1 MLTAQ
6 KKELLQR
13 LRAGHFDPADTE
25 ELERTPCS
33 ELLAELE
40 PDYPFRFQQRRI
52 RDKWEVGMAR
62 SFGFKLAASFSE
74 NAVFPILLMLPV
86 FRDCLLLSGE
96 AQSVTGVAVATRLI
110 VKPRRKP
117 ARALVL
123 TTGRGFKLDRLPDG
137 WAIKPVEKRTVTLTE
152 EFLRKR
158 GWQFDL
164 FRYPLL
170 SH

>member
-1 MLTAQ
+1 
-6 KKELLQR
+6 
-13 LRAGHFDPADTE
+13 
-25 ELERTPCS
+25 
-33 ELLAELE
+33 
-40 PDYPFRFQQRRI
+40 
-52 RDKWEVGMAR
+52 MAR

-96 AQSVTGVAVATRLI
+96 AESVTGVAVATRLI

-117 ARALVL
+117 RRALVL
-123 TTGRGFKLDRLPDG
+123 TTGRGFKLDRSPDG
-137 WAIKPVEKRTVTLTE
+137 WVIKPVKKRTVTLTE
-152 EFLRKR
+152 EFLRKN

-170 SH
+170 TLTGSVQ